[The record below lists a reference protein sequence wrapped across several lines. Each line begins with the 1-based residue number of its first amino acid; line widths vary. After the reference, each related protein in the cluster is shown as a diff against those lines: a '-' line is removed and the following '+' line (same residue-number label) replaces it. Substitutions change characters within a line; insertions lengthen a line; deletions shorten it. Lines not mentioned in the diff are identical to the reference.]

1 MIPLLAAERYPNSRI
16 QGVAYAWPAAWRVE
30 DILRFSAGFG
40 DRPIRYFTYDG
51 GILTA
56 RNRIDV
62 SRDGRMSFLP
72 DYFDPVSMEL
82 MDGQKEQLYR
92 CLGAIPREHWCCDHL
107 ALKYDLQ
114 CPSGYTRHSFFS
126 CEMKDGGKF
135 DYLPGEEAAPGF
147 VQLCRCLEDILQ
159 EKKMKSEPVF

>member
-1 MIPLLAAERYPNSRI
+1 M
-16 QGVAYAWPAAWRVE
+16 AYAWPAAWRAE

-62 SRDGRMSFLP
+62 SRDGGMSFLP

-82 MDGQKEQLYR
+82 TVDKKSS
-92 CLGAIPREHWCCDHL
+92 CIAAWDAIPPEHWCCDHL

-114 CPSGYTRHSFFS
+114 CSYRVYEAFFFLVRN
-126 CEMKDGGKF
+126 ERRR
-135 DYLPGEEAAPGF
+135 E
-147 VQLCRCLEDILQ
+147 I
-159 EKKMKSEPVF
+159 